1 MFVDG
6 SSRPSHSDT
15 LGRARVRLSSFF
27 AGVSVVNEFLNTCLR
42 RHGAAISAVVLL
54 GALSGCQ
61 TSGGRPGNPSPVA
74 GGSTSQQVNQMADN
88 AAYQAVSYRNAS
100 RKGPGV
106 VILPGQIKSNNA
118 TFLQTISSNNIADF
132 AELEMGRANFPVLE
146 RTNLGSLAREVELA
160 YNMGDAKAAS
170 RVFQRGSLKTTRFV
184 LRFDILKA
192 EKIGEAQ
199 QGFDGSA
206 VGNLINRFGRTQGT
220 ALVGSTVGTVK
231 TDERS
236 GVWLVGMR
244 YKIMD
249 AKTSEQI
256 GTGYMEEKMEVGAT
270 STAVMGVKSSAS
282 GGVGLDTL
290 VQRLVQ
296 KCVSEI
302 DANNK

>member
-1 MFVDG
+1 MFTF
-6 SSRPSHSDT
+6 SH
-15 LGRARVRLSSFF
+15 
-27 AGVSVVNEFLNTCLR
+27 TCLR
-42 RHGAAISAVVLL
+42 QGAVGVAAASALL
-54 GALSGCQ
+54 LSGCV
-61 TSGGRPGNPSPVA
+61 TPGGGQPGSASPVS
-74 GGSTSQQVNQMADN
+74 GGSTSNRVNQLADN
-88 AAYQAVSYRNAS
+88 AAYQAVTYRNATK
-100 RKGPGV
+100 KGPMV
-106 VILPGQIKSNNA
+106 VILPGQIKSGSA
-118 TFLQTISSNNIADF
+118 TFGQMVGPNNIADF

-146 RTNLGSLAREVELA
+146 RSGLGSLTKEMELA
-160 YNMGDAKAAS
+160 YNLGDPKAAA
-170 RVFQRGSLKTTRFV
+170 RVFQKGSLKTTRFV

-192 EKIGEAQ
+192 EKVASAS

-206 VGNLINRFGRTQGT
+206 IGGLISRFGNTQAT
-220 ALVGSTVGTVK
+220 SLVGSTTSTVK
-231 TDERS
+231 TDESS

-270 STAVMGVKSSAS
+270 ATQVLGVKSAAK

-296 KCVSEI
+296 KCVAEI